1 MFDLAT
7 QLRGDAQRLLDLWP
21 GQPGGLGELV
31 LRRPTTEL
39 RLQPLRL
46 TRQPLLPLDDV
57 EWEPD
62 GPGLRRDGA
71 LNRLP
76 DPPARV
82 GGEPVSAAPVELLGG
97 PHQPERA
104 LLDQVEERKPASAK
118 IARQATT
125 RRKFDSIISCL
136 AAASPR
142 SIRFASATSSVGVSS
157 RWLAAC
163 ARKTPSESRSPD
175 ARPLS
180 SLCSAR
186 NMIGKRSFHRSFRAN
201 VPR

>member
-21 GQPGGLGELV
+21 GQPGCLGELV

-97 PHQPERA
+97 PHQPERRS
-104 LLDQVEERKPASAK
+104 EEH
-118 IARQATT
+118 
-125 RRKFDSIISCL
+125 
-136 AAASPR
+136 
-142 SIRFASATSSVGVSS
+142 TSELQSQSNLV
-157 RWLAAC
+157 C
-163 ARKTPSESRSPD
+163 
-175 ARPLS
+175 
-180 SLCSAR
+180 
-186 NMIGKRSFHRSFRAN
+186 
-201 VPR
+201 